1 VPLVEHV
8 DAALDARQRL
18 DALALETDQDA
29 GGVLV
34 GSTAHLGRL
43 GRRGVDDLGG
53 ALLRG
58 AHELTI
64 LEQERGLLL
73 GSADDRAALLGGALG
88 DPSRF
93 LGDPARLPNLLRYRR
108 AELVDE
114 LEDRGL
120 VEDDVVRQRQ
130 LLAGGDE

>member
-1 VPLVEHV
+1 MPLVEHV

-18 DALALETDQDA
+18 DALALEADQDA
-29 GGVLV
+29 SGVLV
-34 GSTAHLGRL
+34 GSAPHLGRL

-114 LEDRGL
+114 LEDGGL
-120 VEDDVVRQRQ
+120 VEDDVVRQWQ